1 MAYSDS
7 GNGIYSQLRIA
18 DIPNFSAEQYLS
30 KVLGVDTNLRGSQQV
45 DQLIGQIKFAGNE
58 LMATG
63 ASASANKDSRAAD
76 EVKAVQATLDKKLKE
91 LFASYPTAFP
101 SHKSAPTLCALC
113 R

>member
-30 KVLGVDTNLRGSQQV
+30 TVLGVDTNLRGSQQV
-45 DQLIGQIKFAGNE
+45 DQLIGQIRVAAKELKAAG
-58 LMATG
+58 T
-63 ASASANKDSRAAD
+63 SASANKDCRAAD
-76 EVKAVQATLDKKLKE
+76 EVKAVQATLDKRLNE

-101 SHKSAPTLCALC
+101 SHKSAPRLCDLC